1 MADKTFVNVE
11 RLERVMAVLMDQGET
26 PHNELRQAVADGVR
40 NVISA
45 SGTLRGSFRLLAEE
59 NKV

>member
-1 MADKTFVNVE
+1 
-11 RLERVMAVLMDQGET
+11 MAVLMDQGET

-40 NVISA
+40 NVIST
-45 SGTLRGSFRLLAEE
+45 SGTLRGSFRLLAEG